1 MDPFSP
7 QTLVMC
13 FAGGIVGG
21 ALGGL
26 FSFIICGLM
35 VMAGCLVI
43 MASGSDFVLLQIGLG
58 PIFGPHVGGFA
69 AGVAASTYAA
79 GIKKNHPGGAAKD
92 ILSALMGTSWDV
104 LLVGGLAALA
114 GHLLLQLFALIPIV
128 NKTDMIA
135 LSVVATAFLARFLFQ
150 KEMPWGNKKSISDI
164 GYLKTDGHKI
174 SWVPWML
181 PLPKMVLYGFAAGV
195 LSAAMAAQAK
205 IAMDPLAA
213 SGAISAAG
221 AFVVPLILG
230 WAAAAISLI
239 ALQLGTGAIQQ
250 VPVWH
255 CQAIL
260 AALAYLYFGNI
271 MIAGLVGA
279 SAALLQELMARMF
292 WNHGSN
298 HVDPPAAAIAVGTL
312 MLNIIK

>member
-1 MDPFSP
+1 MEPFSIN
-7 QTLVMC
+7 TLVMC

-21 ALGGL
+21 AIGGL

-35 VMAGCLVI
+35 VMAGCLVM
-43 MASGSDFVLLQIGLG
+43 MASGSDFMLLQVGLG

-69 AGVAASTYAA
+69 SGVAASTYAA
-79 GIKKNHPGGAAKD
+79 AVSKNHPGGAAKD
-92 ILSALMGTSWDV
+92 ILSSLMGTSWDV
-104 LLVGGLAALA
+104 LLVGGLTALA
-114 GHLLLQLFALIPIV
+114 GHFLLQLFAMIPVV

-135 LSVVATAFLARFLFQ
+135 LSVVATALLARLLFQ
-150 KEMPWGNKKSISDI
+150 KEMPWGNSKSIKDF
-164 GYLKTDGHKI
+164 GYLKTDDHKI
-174 SWVPWML
+174 SWIPWML
-181 PLPKMVLYGFAAGV
+181 PLPKMVLYGFGAGV

-205 IAMDPLAA
+205 AAMDPMVAA
-213 SGAISAAG
+213 GVISAAG
-221 AFVVPLILG
+221 AFVVPLIMG

-260 AALAYLYFGNI
+260 SALAYLYFGNI
-271 MIAGLVGA
+271 LIAGMVGA
-279 SAALLQELMARMF
+279 CAALLQELMARMF

-312 MLNIIK
+312 MLNLIK

>member
-1 MDPFSP
+1 MEPFSMN
-7 QTLVMC
+7 TLVMC

-21 ALGGL
+21 AIGGL

-43 MASGSDFVLLQIGLG
+43 MASGSDFVLLQVGLG

-69 AGVAASTYAA
+69 SGVAASTYAA
-79 GIKKNHPGGAAKD
+79 AVSKNHPGGAAKD
-92 ILSALMGTSWDV
+92 ILSSLMGTSWDV
-104 LLVGGLAALA
+104 LLVGGLTALA
-114 GHLLLQLFALIPIV
+114 GHFLLQLFALIPVV
-128 NKTDMIA
+128 NMTDMIA

-150 KEMPWGNKKSISDI
+150 KEMPWGNSKSIKDL
-164 GYLKTDGHKI
+164 GYLKTDDHKI

-181 PLPKMVLYGFAAGV
+181 PLPKMVLYGCAAGV

-205 IAMDPLAA
+205 AVMDPMAA
-213 SGAISAAG
+213 AGVISAAG
-221 AFVVPLILG
+221 AFVVPLIMG

-260 AALAYLYFGNI
+260 SALAYLYFGNI
-271 MIAGLVGA
+271 MIAGLVGGC
-279 SAALLQELMARMF
+279 AALLQELMARMF